1 MKPAP
6 PSTPDADF
14 ASAAMVRVLAQG
26 MRELGLNPDAAGA
39 LAAVEGAT
47 VPLDR
52 KRQLVASAAAQG
64 GLACLVL
71 LGWGLHRLADEPT
84 HRALVSARDAQD
96 LLCRWGRLERYIHSR
111 HRVDVQVLSDQ
122 GAELA
127 HVPRAGGAPP
137 LPAED
142 LVVLGVLLALLE
154 ALGATAVTAR
164 VGPVPVYPV
173 PDARALEAA
182 ARQGGTAGWTIGW
195 VPPAVS
201 DHRPR
206 RDDEPTAR
214 LVAPPT
220 WPPLAQRSF
229 LLLCRDLAN
238 PLALP
243 ALAGAQGEAPRS
255 FQRRLGRAG
264 LSYTQLLAEAR
275 CRSASWWLMQTA
287 APVAEVGYVSG
298 YADQSHFTRDFRH
311 RVGMTP
317 LRYRAEFSVSA

>member
-1 MKPAP
+1 MKRSS

-26 MRELGLNPDAAGA
+26 MQELGLNPDATGA
-39 LAAVEGAT
+39 LAAIEGAT

-64 GLACLVL
+64 GLACLVR
-71 LGWGLHRLADEPT
+71 LGRGLHRLADEPT
-84 HRALVSARDAQD
+84 HRALVSARDAPD
-96 LLCRWGRLERYIHSR
+96 LLQRWGRLERYIHSR
-111 HRVDVQVLSDQ
+111 HRVDVQALSDR

-154 ALGATAVTAR
+154 ALGATSVTAR
-164 VGPVPVYPV
+164 VGPVPAYPV
-173 PDARALEAA
+173 PDGRALDAA
-182 ARQGGTAGWTIGW
+182 ARHGATANWTIAW
-195 VPPAVS
+195 VPPAVCAP
-201 DHRPR
+201 RPG
-206 RDDEPTAR
+206 RDDELTAQ

-220 WPPLAQRSF
+220 WPPHAQRSF
-229 LLLCRDLAN
+229 LLLCRDLTN
-238 PLALP
+238 PMTQP
-243 ALAGAQGEAPRS
+243 ALAAALGEAPRS
-255 FQRRLGRAG
+255 FQRSLSRVG
-264 LSYTQLLAEAR
+264 LSYTQLLGEAR
-275 CRSASWWLMQTA
+275 CRSASWWLMRTA
-287 APVAEVGYVSG
+287 APAAEVGYVCG
-298 YADQSHFTRDFRH
+298 YADQAHFTRDFRH